1 MKDPTSCRVALISCL
16 LFVCLELIQDNYTF
30 SINHLIGGLRM
41 LQYCQ
46 KTANGTPLLPSLSSV
61 HEHLKQFFGRIVVQ
75 TMFMGDTHF
84 DVRVIPKLY
93 NSETPA
99 VFSTV
104 TEARDVLDGLFLAVY
119 PFLHLTG
126 RELNYDSGKIYQL
139 RLSTQLQAWYHLF
152 QGFVAE
158 NRQQFTPKDSTG
170 VILLEIHHVCL
181 TIMVDTALDTSL
193 YFQSTPASSFLRI
206 ISLVETLLNQPT
218 KSTSI
223 SSQAPPAKLPYYSF
237 DLGVIGPLFYT
248 AVKCWNSTIRTK
260 VISLLRHPEIPHREG
275 MWSAAM
281 TAIVAQRIIDVQEE
295 VIRGAT
301 SGGSHDIDPSTQD
314 GDGSVQPEN
323 LKRKVWF
330 DFVRPKK
337 DAKQLKIVVGTLPEK
352 RKERR
357 EEVVTW

>member
-1 MKDPTSCRVALISCL
+1 
-16 LFVCLELIQDNYTF
+16 
-30 SINHLIGGLRM
+30 M

-46 KTANGTPLLPSLSSV
+46 NSVNSTLLLPGLSSV
-61 HEHLKQFFGRIVVQ
+61 HERLKQFFGRIVVQ

-84 DVRVIPKLY
+84 DVRVIPKLDMI
-93 NSETPA
+93 ETPKA
-99 VFSTV
+99 FFSV
-104 TEARDVLDGLFLAVY
+104 TGARDVLDSLFLAVY
-119 PFLHLTG
+119 PFLHLTAG
-126 RELNYDSGKIYQL
+126 EPSHNNGKIYQHT
-139 RLSTQLQAWYHLF
+139 LSTELQAWHHLF
-152 QGFVAE
+152 REFVAE
-158 NRQQFTPKDSTG
+158 NQHQFTPKDSTG
-170 VILLEIHHVCL
+170 AILLEIHHICL

-193 YFQSTPASSFLRI
+193 YFQRTPASSFLRI

-223 SSQAPPAKLPYYSF
+223 SSQAPLARLPYYSF

-260 VISLLRHPEIPHREG
+260 VISLLRHPEIPNREG

-295 VIRGAT
+295 VIRGGSSAGPHGLD
-301 SGGSHDIDPSTQD
+301 SGTESGNGPVLS
-314 GDGSVQPEN
+314 EN

-337 DAKQLKIVVGTLPEK
+337 DAKQLKIVVGTQPEK